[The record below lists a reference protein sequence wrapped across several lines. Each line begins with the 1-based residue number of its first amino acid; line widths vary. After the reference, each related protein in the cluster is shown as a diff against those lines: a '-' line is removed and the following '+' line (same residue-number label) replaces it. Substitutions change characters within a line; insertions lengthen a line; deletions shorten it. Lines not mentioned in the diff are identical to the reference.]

1 MKKAQPAAAPARF
14 LAGGRPLDRTTTY
27 RLHTLHK
34 LTDRLSQAAYE
45 RDARVK
51 MADGRALSAVGA
63 FGPVSVNAL
72 AQAANLDKAQAS
84 RAAQSLVEQ
93 GLVKKAADP
102 QDARGV
108 VLSLTAK
115 GQRVN
120 QRVMAVVG
128 QRNAD
133 IVDCLNSSE
142 RQQLDALLDK
152 LIDAA
157 RQALA

>member
-1 MKKAQPAAAPARF
+1 MKNAQPAAPARF

-45 RDARVK
+45 RDAGVK

-133 IVDCLNSSE
+133 IVHCLGADE
-142 RQQLDALLDK
+142 RRQLDALLDK

-157 RQALA
+157 RQALV